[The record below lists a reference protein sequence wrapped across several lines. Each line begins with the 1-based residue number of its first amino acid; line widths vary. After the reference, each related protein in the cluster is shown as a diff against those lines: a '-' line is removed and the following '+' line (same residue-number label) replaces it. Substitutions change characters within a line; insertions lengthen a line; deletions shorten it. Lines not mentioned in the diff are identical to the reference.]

1 MPLALLVA
9 DLEYNVEKNNLP
21 LNKIV
26 ERMIIG
32 WQVVE
37 SEQTDRWP
45 AAPNTAHVQAQ
56 ELVRFPD
63 PPD

>member
-1 MPLALLVA
+1 MFRKTISH
-9 DLEYNVEKNNLP
+9 ENQ
-21 LNKIV
+21 IV